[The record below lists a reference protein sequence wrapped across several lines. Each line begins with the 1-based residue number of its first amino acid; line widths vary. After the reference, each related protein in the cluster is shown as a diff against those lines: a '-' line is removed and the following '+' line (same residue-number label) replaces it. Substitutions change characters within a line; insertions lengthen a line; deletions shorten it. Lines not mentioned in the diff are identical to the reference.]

1 MNRTWISEGRHIDL
15 GVDQVILLETTL
27 CFSQIIYS
35 FIYSSSQIT
44 SRSLLGITSARHHAE
59 LKDKCYP
66 DSPLA
71 KHTGQ
76 FGSIQI
82 KV

>member
-1 MNRTWISEGRHIDL
+1 MDL
-15 GVDQVILLETTL
+15 GLDQVILLETTP
-27 CFSQIIYS
+27 CFSRILCS
-35 FIYSSSQIT
+35 FIYSASQIT
-44 SRSLLGITSARHHAE
+44 SRSLLSIASARRCAE

-71 KHTGQ
+71 KRTGQ

-82 KV
+82 NVY

>member
-1 MNRTWISEGRHIDL
+1 MNRTWTSEGRHIDL

-66 DSPLA
+66 DFPLA